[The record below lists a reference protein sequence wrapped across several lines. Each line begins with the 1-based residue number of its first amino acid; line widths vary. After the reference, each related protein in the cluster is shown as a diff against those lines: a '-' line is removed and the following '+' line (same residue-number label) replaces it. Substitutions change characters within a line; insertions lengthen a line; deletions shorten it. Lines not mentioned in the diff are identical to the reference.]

1 MDIFSGMIL
10 FIPEIVHTIKIK
22 AKWGGG
28 GVIPYVKWGEGKGVV
43 SYVNAT

>member
-1 MDIFSGMIL
+1 MDIFSADIMIL

-28 GVIPYVKWGEGKGVV
+28 GGGGTTTVV
-43 SYVNAT
+43 DT